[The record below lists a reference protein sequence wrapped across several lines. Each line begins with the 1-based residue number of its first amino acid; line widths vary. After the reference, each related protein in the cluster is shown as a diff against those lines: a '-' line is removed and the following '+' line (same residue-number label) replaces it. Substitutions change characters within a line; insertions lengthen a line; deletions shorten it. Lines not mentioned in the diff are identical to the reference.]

1 MADEVKFEA
10 QIGKWVCVKK
20 QTILPGS
27 MMDAARILASIH
39 DSMDRK
45 TWEFLKEDI
54 PLEKIDAL
62 VYEIT
67 GAEFNEKKKIWE
79 LKGRKSEAQ
88 IAEALAKCNSP
99 TITKKMNEFLPANK
113 YAIEIAKSYL
123 TRKTIDM
130 LGIRIELDPEIAQKF
145 MDEKIKLKGL

>member
-1 MADEVKFEA
+1 MVDEVKFEA
-10 QIGKWVCVKK
+10 TIGKWVCVKK

-27 MMDAARILASIH
+27 LMDGARILASVH
-39 DSMDRK
+39 DSLDRK
-45 TWEFLKEDI
+45 IWEFLKEDI
-54 PLEKIDAL
+54 PLEKLDAL
-62 VYEIT
+62 VNEIT
-67 GAEFNEKKKIWE
+67 GAAYNEKKKVWE

-99 TITKKMNEFLPANK
+99 TITKKMSEFLPVNK
-113 YAIEIAKSYL
+113 YANEIAKAYL

-130 LGIRIELDPEIAQKF
+130 LGIRIELDPEIAEKF